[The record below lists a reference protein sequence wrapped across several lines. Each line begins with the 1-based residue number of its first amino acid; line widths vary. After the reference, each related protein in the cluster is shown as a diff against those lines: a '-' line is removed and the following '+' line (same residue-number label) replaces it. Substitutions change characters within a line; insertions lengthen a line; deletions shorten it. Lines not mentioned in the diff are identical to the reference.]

1 MWETLETKQGTL
13 KEDNPLGGVLFY
25 KSWYAVPKRSDLK
38 EQREKDKKEEG
49 MLEYDSPSS
58 DEESADDEA
67 ACDVGEILSL
77 EPEANFL
84 LGRVSRFGRSIRFN
98 SRMLFS

>member
-1 MWETLETKQGTL
+1 
-13 KEDNPLGGVLFY
+13 
-25 KSWYAVPKRSDLK
+25 
-38 EQREKDKKEEG
+38 

-77 EPEANFL
+77 EQEANFL

-98 SRMLFS
+98 SRILF